1 VTPVESMIKLFL
13 DDFEQHIV
21 KRRCV
26 AAA

>member
-1 VTPVESMIKLFL
+1 VESMIKLFR